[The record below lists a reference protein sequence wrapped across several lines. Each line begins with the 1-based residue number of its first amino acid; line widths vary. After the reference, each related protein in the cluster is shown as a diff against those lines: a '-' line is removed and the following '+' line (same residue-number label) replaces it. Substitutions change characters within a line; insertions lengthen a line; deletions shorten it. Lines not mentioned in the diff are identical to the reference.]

1 MAYQLIRMIPKTC
14 HGRLVCEG
22 ALIDVARCGLSMAL
36 TSYLA
41 KRHFPHFHEALTSE
55 ETNVLKASSIMVLEG
70 NQEDRMQIALYQLN
84 HLLEEADLHTYVIQY
99 PPSS

>member
-41 KRHFPHFHEALTSE
+41 KRH
-55 ETNVLKASSIMVLEG
+55 SS
-70 NQEDRMQIALYQLN
+70 
-84 HLLEEADLHTYVIQY
+84 
-99 PPSS
+99 S